1 MERGQADSSVVKLAS
16 PTSVDLVPLDERL
29 RLISIFRVAAISI
42 LLIGWFALPAARG
55 ADLPVY
61 AGICLAYLAV
71 MEGVTQ
77 LWRRSGRRARLI
89 FGAFAMSDAL
99 FLGWA
104 TYGQAGL
111 DTPLRHLILL
121 QIITISLLAS
131 FKTGIKLAVF
141 NAWLLLG
148 AVYLQESG
156 LVDTLGGQ
164 TIVFGGEQYR
174 ALAVEIAVYLMVAI
188 ATTGFAAVNERELR
202 RRRYDLEALAKF
214 ALRLDEAET
223 PGAVATSLLDAV
235 ADIYDCEPS
244 LVIRKEER
252 GVRIIASRGL
262 PSTGALIP
270 SEAAPVIARA
280 LESGTTKLVARRGEE
295 VDALLSRFGA
305 AANIAIMP
313 LHGRQG
319 TVAGAMLVEQPARRG
334 SRIERRMIAM
344 LERFT
349 SHASL
354 ALENAGLLA
363 EVRALAITDPLTG
376 LANRRHL
383 DNVLERSTA
392 QVRRGNGTLAL
403 MMIDIDH
410 FKALNDTHGHQ
421 MGDEMLRRVAR
432 ALEVEMRAGDL
443 AARYGG
449 EEFSIVM
456 PGSRPDEVQQA
467 AERLRRSIAQMDGP
481 VPVTVSIGVS
491 WAPEHGL
498 TRDAL
503 VKVADDAL
511 YRAKEGGR
519 NRVVVAAP
527 IALADAS

>member
-1 MERGQADSSVVKLAS
+1 MVKLAS
-16 PTSVDLVPLDERL
+16 PTSVDLVPLGERM
-29 RLISIFRVAAISI
+29 RLISYFRAAAVAL
-42 LLIGWFALPAARG
+42 LLIGWVALPAARG
-55 ADLPVY
+55 TALPLY
-61 AGICLAYLAV
+61 AAICIGYLLLAEAV
-71 MEGVTQ
+71 VWGWT
-77 LWRRSGRRARLI
+77 RSGRRARLI
-89 FGAFAMSDAL
+89 FGALAMTDAL
-99 FLGWA
+99 FIGWA
-104 TYGQAGL
+104 SYGQAGL
-111 DTPLRHLILL
+111 DTPLRHLVLL

-131 FKTGIKLAVF
+131 FKTGIKLALF
-141 NAWLLLG
+141 NSWLLLG

-164 TIVFGGEQYR
+164 AIVFGGEQYR
-174 ALAVEIAVYLMVAI
+174 AMAVEITVYFMVAI

-202 RRRYDLEALAKF
+202 RRRYDLEALARF
-214 ALRLDEAET
+214 AMHLDEAET
-223 PGAVATSLLDAV
+223 PGQVATRLLDAV

-244 LVIRKEER
+244 LVIRTA
-252 GVRIIASRGL
+252 GDHAVRIVASRGL
-262 PSTGALIP
+262 PSTGAPI
-270 SEAAPVIARA
+270 SRESVPVVAKV
-280 LESGTTKLVARRGEE
+280 LEQDANKLVARRGED

-305 AANIAIMP
+305 TANVAIMP
-313 LHGRQG
+313 LHGG
-319 TVAGAMLVEQPARRG
+319 HGAVVGAMLVEQPARRG
-334 SRIERRMIAM
+334 SRIERRIIAM

-354 ALENAGLLA
+354 ALENANLLA

-410 FKALNDTHGHQ
+410 FKSLNDTHGHQ
-421 MGDEMLRRVAR
+421 MGDEVLRRVAR
-432 ALEVEMRAGDL
+432 ALESDLRAGDL

-456 PGSRPDEVQQA
+456 PGSRADDLAAA
-467 AERLRRSIAQMDGP
+467 AERVRRTIMQMDSP
-481 VPVTVSIGVS
+481 VPVTVSIGVA

-498 TRDAL
+498 SRDAL
-503 VKVADDAL
+503 VKAADDAL

-519 NRVVVAAP
+519 NRAVMAAP
-527 IALADAS
+527 IVLADAS